1 MPALRVAVIGAGPSG
16 LTAAKTCL
24 ESGLEPV
31 VFEQSDAI
39 GGLWHFDEKVSRD
52 GQPSVMR
59 STVINSSKE
68 LTAFSDF
75 PAPPHF
81 PNYMHHSMLL
91 RYLKL
96 YADHF
101 GVTQRVRTRHAVRD
115 VRPAKDHS
123 RTGRWLVTVED
134 LSSSQVTRS
143 AFDAVMVCVGHHAY
157 PHRPSLPG
165 MDQFRGRVQHT
176 HAVKDCDSFRG
187 RRLLV
192 VGTGNSGMDVATEAS
207 LFAHKVYLST
217 RRGSWVLHRVAPNG
231 LPMDTVIQRRYFVP
245 LPMWL
250 LNAMAERAS
259 QKLFNHDL
267 NGLKPRHRLF
277 QQHPTINDALAN
289 RILSGTL
296 VVKGDVAEVTENGV
310 LFKGEQEDT
319 KLDDIVLATGYE
331 IRRVVPRQQRLD
343 TGPACSPG
351 NRLELFKYVF
361 PARLTRP
368 ETLSFLGYIQPLG
381 AINPIAEVQARWV
394 VQLLLG
400 NVRLP
405 SKVRLRD
412 IAHTESLQ
420 RRRYVSSPRHTIQ
433 VDYMPYTRD
442 IARRIGA
449 DPSLGRLFLRHP
461 ALWWAALTGPQVPY
475 LYRLQGPHPWPG
487 AAEAILRTKE
497 RVLKPL
503 QTRKDFGDQRR
514 PSREVDKLD
523 YTVMLAVVVLV
534 SVLMVPLLAHCVFM

>member
-24 ESGLEPV
+24 ESGLDPV
-31 VFEQSDAI
+31 VFEQSDDL
-39 GGLWHFDEKVSRD
+39 GGLWYFDEKVCRE

-75 PAPPHF
+75 PAPAHF

-91 RYLKL
+91 LYLRM

-101 GVTQRVRTRHAVRD
+101 GVTQRIRTRHAVRD
-115 VRPAKDHS
+115 VRPTKDHD

-134 LSSSQVTRS
+134 LSSSQTSRS
-143 AFDAVMVCVGHHAY
+143 VFDAVMVCVGHHAY
-157 PHRPSLPG
+157 PHRPPLPG
-165 MDQFRGRVQHT
+165 LEHFRGRVQHT
-176 HAVKDCDSFRG
+176 HAVKDCDRFKG

-231 LPMDTVIQRRYFVP
+231 FPMDTVIQRRYYAP

-250 LNAMAERAS
+250 LNTLAERES

-267 NGLKPRHRLF
+267 LGLRPRHRLF

-296 VVKGDVAEVTENGV
+296 
-310 LFKGEQEDT
+310 GEQEDT

-331 IRRVVPRQQRLD
+331 IRFPFLSESLVRVED
-343 TGPACSPG
+343 
-351 NRLELFKYVF
+351 NRLALFKYVF
-361 PARLTRP
+361 PVRLKRP

-405 SKVRLRD
+405 TKEAMLED
-412 IAHTESLQ
+412 IAQTESRQ

-449 DPSLGRLFLRHP
+449 DPSLGSLFLRHP
-461 ALWWAALTGPQVPY
+461 ALWWAAVAGPQVPY
-475 LYRLQGPHPWPG
+475 LYRLQ
-487 AAEAILRTKE
+487 
-497 RVLKPL
+497 VL
-503 QTRKDFGDQRR
+503 
-514 PSREVDKLD
+514 
-523 YTVMLAVVVLV
+523 
-534 SVLMVPLLAHCVFM
+534 